1 MTAKNLEQILDKT
14 EKTVKVIYVSSYIP
28 RKCGIATFTKD
39 LTNNINQLN
48 PYALAEIM
56 ALNKNGEDLSYPW
69 ETKYKVNQDELIN
82 FLQAADYINQS
93 SADIICLQH
102 EFGLFG
108 GKCGEFVLPF
118 IESIKKPLVST
129 LHTVVQDANSD
140 CGNIIKRIIAGSNAI
155 IVMIKET
162 KNRLINDYGASD
174 KKVVVIPHGT
184 PDLPLVATEGFKKK
198 KRLSGRMILGN
209 INLLSPVKGI
219 EDALQAVALIAK
231 EFPNVLYLVIGQT
244 HPNVLKYDGEKYRN
258 SLKKIVKK
266 LNIQDNV
273 KFINEYVTLEE
284 LIEWLKIIDYYVT
297 PYLDPQQSSSGALA
311 YALGAGKLCI
321 STPYLYAK
329 EALSNEKGVLVPFK
343 NPEAI
348 ASAVINL
355 VKNPEEKKKIEKEA
369 YSYGRLMTWSNVALR
384 HINLFRAILNDN
396 NDNEQN

>member
-39 LTNNINQLN
+39 LTNDINQLN

-69 ETKYKVNQDELIN
+69 ETKYKINQEELIS
-82 FLQAADYINQS
+82 FLQAAEYINQS
-93 SADIICLQH
+93 SADIVCLQH

-129 LHTVVQDANSD
+129 LHTVVQDATSD
-140 CGNIIKRIIAGSNAI
+140 CGNIIKRIIARSNAI

-162 KNRLINDYGASD
+162 KNRLVNDYGASD
-174 KKVVVIPHGT
+174 EKVVVIPHGT

-198 KRLSGRMILGN
+198 KKLSGRMILGN
-209 INLLSPVKGI
+209 INLLSSVKGI

-297 PYLDPQQSSSGALA
+297 PYLDPQQSSSGGLA

-396 NDNEQN
+396 EQN

>member
-39 LTNNINQLN
+39 LTNDINQLN

-69 ETKYKVNQDELIN
+69 ETKYKINQEELIS
-82 FLQAADYINQS
+82 FLQAAEYINQS

-129 LHTVVQDANSD
+129 LHTVVQDATSD
-140 CGNIIKRIIAGSNAI
+140 CGNIIKRIIARSNAI

-162 KNRLINDYGASD
+162 KNRLVNDYGASD
-174 KKVVVIPHGT
+174 EKVVVIPHGT

-198 KRLSGRMILGN
+198 KKLSGRMILGN
-209 INLLSPVKGI
+209 INLLSSVKGI

-297 PYLDPQQSSSGALA
+297 PYLDPQQSSSGGLA

-396 NDNEQN
+396 EQN